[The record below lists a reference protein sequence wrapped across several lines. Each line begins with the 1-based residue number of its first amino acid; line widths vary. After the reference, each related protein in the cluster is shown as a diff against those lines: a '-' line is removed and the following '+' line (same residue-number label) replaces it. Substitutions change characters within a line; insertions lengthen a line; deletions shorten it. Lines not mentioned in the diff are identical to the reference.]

1 MAGSRY
7 ASVLPLPVGARQ
19 SRSCPASAAGQAC
32 DCTGVGREKPR
43 CSIARPISLG
53 SVLSASDCT
62 GGGQRAAAGPSVA
75 FACAK
80 PQASPRLQ
88 LPCCQK
94 RQARVRCSGTRS
106 RRNLRSSSVAASSS
120 CGSSTPGAHRTSR
133 QNGSS
138 VAATP
143 ASNLPPFRMTTP
155 GESHSFGFSPR
166 TVSFCGSGS
175 PSGPTGS
182 FLPFFFF
189 FFFSGSS
196 SSSSPCFG
204 LYSSRASTC
213 FRFFARP
220 SFRRVFLSP
229 LASVDF
235 LSRRSVARPRGLA
248 LAFCC
253 VDIPIV
259 PARLGWTPTRVGY
272 PRGGREEL
280 PTMNTQTVRGFH
292 PCHFASFTRALFSP
306 PPMPLARPSAS
317 PPSGAGRGASGITLL
332 PLQPAP
338 PPAPPISSGSR
349 GSHDRSPQI

>member
-1 MAGSRY
+1 MWLQARRGAARVVPATCIASSRVGTSTSTLGPSPGRPGRCAAACAMAGSRY

-19 SRSCPASAAGQAC
+19 SKSCPASAAGQAC

-80 PQASPRLQ
+80 PHASPRLQ

-166 TVSFCGSGS
+166 TVSFCGNGS

-213 FRFFARP
+213 FRFLARP

-253 VDIPIV
+253 VDIPM
-259 PARLGWTPTRVGY
+259 AD
-272 PRGGREEL
+272 
-280 PTMNTQTVRGFH
+280 
-292 PCHFASFTRALFSP
+292 A
-306 PPMPLARPSAS
+306 
-317 PPSGAGRGASGITLL
+317 
-332 PLQPAP
+332 
-338 PPAPPISSGSR
+338 
-349 GSHDRSPQI
+349 